1 MHLQVRGASRRYDV
15 AREHV
20 AACKVLMH
28 LQVRG
33 ASRRAPW
40 RADGAVPR
48 VLMHLQVRGASR
60 LECGKLCGNHPVLM
74 HLQVRGAS
82 RPPGSGTGVMTPL
95 PGPGAPPTPQAP
107 RGTGQ
112 HRAQITTFPCNHA
125 KRHRRRPHPLQRTTA
140 DDAMRKSRGRNQDL
154 SPAVRVGHSRS
165 PFPSSK
171 MNSLP
176 RSRLHQALAQ
186 TLVRTDLDAEMNR
199 SRAGIR
205 PISAKGGSEWAAHR
219 RRPRAAGR
227 RATSRPR

>member
-1 MHLQVRGASRRYDV
+1 MSFWRTSRAQPLKPISETIASRERTQCTCGCGVLTDPCACGTRTV
-15 AREHV
+15 RASLNAPTGARCFPTGARD
-20 AACKVLMH
+20 AANYPEK
-28 LQVRG
+28 
-33 ASRRAPW
+33 
-40 RADGAVPR
+40 
-48 VLMHLQVRGASR
+48 
-60 LECGKLCGNHPVLM
+60 VLM

-112 HRAQITTFPCNHA
+112 HRAQTTTFPCNHA
-125 KRHRRRPHPLQRTTA
+125 KRHRRRPHPLQRTA
-140 DDAMRKSRGRNQDL
+140 FDDAMRKSRGRSQGL
-154 SPAVRVGHSRS
+154 SPAVRVGHSRR

-205 PISAKGGSEWAAHR
+205 PISAK
-219 RRPRAAGR
+219 RAQ
-227 RATSRPR
+227 TSSRSS